1 MGSYMTTVRHLLAGS
16 IRLGYN
22 WAMAEG
28 RRGGG
33 EGQRQAEV
41 RTQEEPGRDGQ
52 VADQGQPG
60 AHHQGR

>member
-1 MGSYMTTVRHLLAGS
+1 MSGGSDNDQGGLRRRRGRAGPAKVP
-16 IRLGYN
+16 RLRVQ
-22 WAMAEG
+22 G

-41 RTQEEPGRDGQ
+41 CPQEVPGDGR

-60 AHHQGR
+60 THH